1 MALSRT
7 ASRNIFV
14 LGSIGCAVAL
24 TVLTVDFHNVAA
36 ERTSEAENLTEAA
49 VRGKDVWEKYN
60 CVNCHGR
67 LGEGA
72 YYAPDLTVVY
82 QRMGSGWIEHML
94 KDPQTAYW
102 GPPENAVGRR
112 KMPHLKMT
120 DEEIADTIEF
130 LRFLNG
136 INRNNWPPEDSWPR
150 GVPIPPNTDEARG
163 EALFESLGCR
173 ECHGANGRM
182 SKTPTGPDLTHVAS
196 RLPREWIK
204 QEIQVPAADYPLTKM
219 PDFGVNDED
228 TELIL
233 KYLEYMNEK
242 SGGIKHGNPRGPL
255 PKITLATPPKV
266 EDSPSSGDDLFGGG
280 Q

>member
-24 TVLTVDFHNVAA
+24 LAMTIDFHRVAA
-36 ERTSEAENLTEAA
+36 ERTREAENLTEAS
-49 VRGKDVWEKYN
+49 VRGKEVWEKYN

-72 YYAPDLTVVY
+72 YYAPDLTVAY
-82 QRMGSGWIEHML
+82 ERMGAGWIEHML

-120 DEEIADTIEF
+120 DEEVADMIEF
-130 LRFLNG
+130 LKFLNG
-136 INRNNWPPEDSWPR
+136 INRNNWPPEGSWPR
-150 GVPIPPNTDEARG
+150 GVPIPPGTDEAKG
-163 EALFESLGCR
+163 EHLFETLGCR
-173 ECHGANGRM
+173 ECHGANGRR
-182 SKTPTGPDLTHVAS
+182 SRTPVGPDLTYVSS

-204 QEIQVPAADYPLTKM
+204 QEIQVPAADYPETKM
-219 PDFGVNDED
+219 PDFSVSDED
-228 TELIL
+228 TELIIR
-233 KYLEYMNEK
+233 YLDYINEK
-242 SGGIKHGNPRGPL
+242 GGGIIGGHPKGPRT
-255 PKITLATPPKV
+255 KITLATPPKV
-266 EDSPSSGDDLFGGG
+266 EEPPPGSEDDLFGG